1 MPFNLDD
8 YEPVAARLDRWLSAR
23 LDEYNESKTDYPR
36 VLTTMISAPGAEI
49 CVIRAELW
57 LGEMLIA
64 TGYAEEVRGQG
75 NVNRTSHVENC
86 ETSAVGRA
94 LANAGMAGSD
104 MTKRP
109 SREEMS
115 KVQRTSN
122 GPAMESGTDRR
133 MPNVTVTRPV
143 GLATEKQVN
152 FAKSFYKRA
161 DMEAPTKWLMSL
173 TSQEMSKLL
182 DDLKQGIFPTNDDV
196 EEPF

>member
-1 MPFNLDD
+1 MGFNLDD
-8 YEPVAARLDRWLSAR
+8 YEPVAARLDRWLTAR
-23 LDEYNESKTDYPR
+23 LAEYNESKADYPR

-109 SREEMS
+109 SREEMQ

-133 MPNVTVTRPV
+133 MPSVTVTRPV
-143 GLATEKQVN
+143 GLASEKQVA
-152 FAKSFYKRA
+152 FAKSFYKKA
-161 DMEAPTKWLMSL
+161 EKEPPTKWLMSL
-173 TSQEMSKLL
+173 TSPEMSKVI
-182 DDLKQGIFPTNDDV
+182 DQLKAGEFPNNDDT

>member
-1 MPFNLDD
+1 MGFNLDD
-8 YEPVAARLDRWLSAR
+8 YEPVAARLDRWLRAKLAGYEASA
-23 LDEYNESKTDYPR
+23 NDYPR
-36 VLTTMISAPGAEI
+36 VLTYMISEPGADI
-49 CVIRAELW
+49 CVIKAELW
-57 LGEMLIA
+57 QGEQLIA

-94 LANAGMAGSD
+94 LANAGVAGSD

-109 SREEMS
+109 SREEMQ
-115 KVQRTSN
+115 KVARTSN
-122 GPAMESGTDRR
+122 GPAMESGTDKR

-161 DMEAPTKWLMSL
+161 DMEPPTKWLMSL
-173 TSQEMSKLL
+173 TSQEISKVI
-182 DDLKQGIFPTNDDV
+182 DDLKNGVFPNNDNA

>member
-8 YEPVAARLDRWLSAR
+8 YEPVAARLDRWLDQKLTGYANST
-23 LDEYNESKTDYPR
+23 NDYPR
-36 VLTTMISAPGAEI
+36 VLTHMVSQPGAEI

-57 LGEMLIA
+57 LGELLIA

-86 ETSAVGRA
+86 ETSAIGRA

-109 SREEMS
+109 SREEMT
-115 KVQRTSN
+115 KVARTSN
-122 GPAMESGTDRR
+122 GPAMESGTDKR

-182 DDLKQGIFPTNDDV
+182 DDLKAGIFPNNDNA